1 MDRKVLR
8 YVIHVIAGIY
18 VMYLVGKSLVAYF
31 KGDFE
36 TSWIFVA
43 LGIVCFV
50 VGGIIAAHGVY
61 KAYKIYTTPDP
72 EETENPEESSEEK
85 AAPKSVTVFGKTVSM
100 PEETS
105 ISDRL
110 KALSVDEDEEAG
122 INNEEGAEGADSG
135 EGSTDSS
142 ETEGSDEM
150 CDAPDDGE
158 AAYAKS
164 EEGSSS
170 DLEDE
175 EELSESARS
184 LEERL
189 TRGI

>member
-110 KALSVDEDEEAG
+110 KALSVDEDDEAG
-122 INNEEGAEGADSG
+122 INNEEGADSG

-158 AAYAKS
+158 AAYVKS